1 MIEPFDETNNPP
13 FMVEAPAEQRVPF
26 VFNSP
31 HSGRHY
37 PASLLKNARLDT
49 VQIRRSEDVMVD
61 RLFSAMPRLGAPLLK
76 ACFPRAWLDVNREP
90 YELDPRLFSERL
102 PAHANT
108 HSMRVLGGLGT
119 IPRLVAEN
127 MPIYDQS
134 PSLDEGLA
142 RVERIYR
149 PYHENLRSLLS
160 KTLMQFGYGVLVDCH
175 SMPSQGGRSER
186 HNRPDIIIGDRYGT
200 SCHGDISR
208 ALLDQFTALGYSV
221 ARNKPYAG
229 GFITEHYGRPLKGL
243 HAVQIEINRALYM
256 REDTLTLREGF
267 NALQQDIETV
277 MSHVMSLPDG
287 QFSPIAQAAE

>member
-1 MIEPFDETNNPP
+1 MIQTFDDINNPP
-13 FMVEAPAEQRVPF
+13 FVVEAPAEQRVPF

-37 PASLLKNARLDT
+37 PSSLLNNARLDA

-61 RLFSAMPRLGAPLLK
+61 RLFEGMPRLGAPLLK

-90 YELDPRLFSERL
+90 YELDPKLFAERL

-127 MPIYDQS
+127 MPIYATA
-134 PSLDEGLA
+134 PSLAEGLD
-142 RVERIYR
+142 RVEQVYR
-149 PYHENLRSLLS
+149 PYHETLRGLLS
-160 KTLMQFGYGVLVDCH
+160 KTLMLFGYGVLVDCH
-175 SMPSQGGRSER
+175 SMPSQGGRGER

-200 SCHGDISR
+200 SCNGDISR
-208 ALLDQFTALGYSV
+208 ALLDQFAALGYSV

-256 REDTLTLREGF
+256 QETTLALRDGF
-267 NALQQDIETV
+267 DALQQDIETV
-277 MSHVMSLPDG
+277 MNRVVSLPDG
-287 QFSPIAQAAE
+287 QFSPVAQAAE